1 MQDGA
6 GMPEFRKTADGSPT
20 LYSAAFGET
29 YHSMQ
34 GALSESQYVFV
45 EQGAK
50 QCREQNSISIL
61 EYGLGI
67 GLNFLASIQWAL
79 QEGITL
85 HYTGI
90 ELYPVAE
97 PLLLSLK
104 IEAVAPQFAELWQE
118 AMLAPWQ
125 RTGEDTAFGLPNGG
139 SFRKLL
145 GDMRTYTPEA
155 ECYQAVYFDAFSPE
169 AVPEQWQPS
178 VFQHCYDALR
188 PGGLLVT
195 YSASGVA
202 KRGLRSLGF
211 WVERLPGALGKR
223 HMLRAKKPANHCS
236 LEK

>member
-6 GMPEFRKTADGSPT
+6 EMPELRKTADGSPT

-50 QCREQNSISIL
+50 QCGEQKSIRIL
-61 EYGLGI
+61 EYGLGM
-67 GLNFLASIQWAL
+67 GLNFLATLQWAL
-79 QEGITL
+79 QEGVTL

-97 PLLLSLK
+97 QLLPSLK
-104 IEAVAPQFAELWQE
+104 IEAVAPQSAELWQE

-125 RTGEDTAFGLPNGG
+125 RTGEDAMFRLPNGG
-139 SFRKLL
+139 CFRKLL
-145 GDMRTYTPEA
+145 GDMRSYTPEA
-155 ECYQAVYFDAFSPE
+155 ECYQVVYFDAFSPE
-169 AVPEQWQPS
+169 VVPEQWQPS

-202 KRGLRSLGF
+202 KRGLRSVGF

-223 HMLRAKKPANHCS
+223 HMLRAKKPATHSS